1 MTSQHPPVE
10 DWATDFDHTDPQW
23 VADPYPIWDELRSRC
38 PVAHSER
45 YGGTWLPL
53 RHEDVAAVAY
63 DTEHFTSRSVV
74 VSEVRPGPEDLPA
87 PIGLAPPITSDPP
100 FHALARRLLLPAFS
114 PKRIQALEPL
124 TRELCVEL
132 LDATAGRP
140 VVDAAVDYAEHIP
153 LRVIV
158 GMLGFPQEDADIF
171 RRFIRMVLEDVDQ
184 TAEERQA
191 LVEQGELD
199 EYMDARIAEHLAD
212 PQDDLTTFLL
222 EAELD
227 GRKLDP
233 DHVRGTMVLLMI
245 AGIDTTWSAIGAALW
260 HLAQNPADRR
270 RLAAEPD
277 LMPTAVE
284 EFLRAYAP
292 VTMARL
298 VAQDFD
304 FRGRAL
310 KEGDWL
316 LLPFPAANRD
326 PACFPD
332 PDRVM
337 IDRADNRHA
346 AFGLGIHRCIGS
358 NLARMEL
365 RIALEEWMKRYPEF
379 DLADPGAVTWSAG
392 QVRGPRTVP
401 VRVAARLDT
410 AGPARRR
417 RTDPGRRPPDV
428 RQGARESEF
437 AGVVGASLPEPLPRG
452 GRLRGG
458 RWRREG
464 AHHGVRPRPWRG
476 PPRHP
481 PRRRAP
487 RRAGWSDRESR
498 CGTPV
503 TGRRPGQPAPAWP
516 GATSPRT
523 LSRRSHASPSRSCTA
538 GTGRRSR

>member
-23 VADPYPIWDELRSRC
+23 VADPFPIWDELRSRC

-45 YGGTWLPL
+45 YGGTWMPL

-124 TRELCVEL
+124 TRDLCVEL
-132 LDATAGRP
+132 LDASAGRP

-184 TAEERQA
+184 SAEERQA
-191 LVEQGELD
+191 LVEDRELD
-199 EYMDARIAEHLAD
+199 EYMDARIAEHIAN

-260 HLAQNPADRR
+260 HLAQHPDDRR

-277 LMPTAVE
+277 LVPTAVE

-326 PACFPD
+326 PEFFPD
-332 PDRVM
+332 ADKVM
-337 IDRADNRHA
+337 IDRSDNRHA

-365 RIALEEWMKRYPEF
+365 RVALEEWMKRYPEF

-401 VRVAARLDT
+401 VRVAAAD
-410 AGPARRR
+410 
-417 RTDPGRRPPDV
+417 
-428 RQGARESEF
+428 
-437 AGVVGASLPEPLPRG
+437 
-452 GRLRGG
+452 
-458 RWRREG
+458 
-464 AHHGVRPRPWRG
+464 
-476 PPRHP
+476 
-481 PRRRAP
+481 
-487 RRAGWSDRESR
+487 
-498 CGTPV
+498 
-503 TGRRPGQPAPAWP
+503 
-516 GATSPRT
+516 
-523 LSRRSHASPSRSCTA
+523 
-538 GTGRRSR
+538 